1 MFELFVSEYP
11 LLALILSQLLLVVP
25 NTSAIV
31 SRVWSS
37 FTLVAALSTALN
49 NVSAQETDA
58 PVRAAIAEL
67 FPSNAPSMESSRL
80 TDCSKF
86 KISVV
91 CSVTEFV
98 RFERFDVFCSTT
110 VTRAVVLLSNV
121 VLASRSV
128 RRPLTSALFDA
139 RSAVIATV
147 FAWRFDINVE
157 SESTSERRS
166 ETSDAL
172 VRC

>member
-11 LLALILSQLLLVVP
+11 FELLMFSQLLLVVP

-58 PVRAAIAEL
+58 PVRAASAEL

-86 KISVV
+86 NMSVV
-91 CSVTEFV
+91 CSLTVFV

-110 VTRAVVLLSNV
+110 LIRAVALLSNV
-121 VLASRSV
+121 ALDERSVSTLLTRIELASRSV
-128 RRPLTSALFDA
+128 RRLLTSALFDA
-139 RSAVIATV
+139 RSAAIATV
-147 FAWRFDINVE
+147 FA
-157 SESTSERRS
+157 
-166 ETSDAL
+166 
-172 VRC
+172 

>member
-1 MFELFVSEYP
+1 MLELFVSEYP
-11 LLALILSQLLLVVP
+11 FELLMFSQLLLVVP

-67 FPSNAPSMESSRL
+67 FPSNAPSTESSRL

-86 KISVV
+86 NMSVV
-91 CSVTEFV
+91 WALTVFV
-98 RFERFDVFCSTT
+98 KFDKFDVFCSTT
-110 VTRAVVLLSNV
+110 VTRVVVLLSGGCCCVVGGGAAGWWAVVLLGGG
-121 VLASRSV
+121 
-128 RRPLTSALFDA
+128 
-139 RSAVIATV
+139 
-147 FAWRFDINVE
+147 
-157 SESTSERRS
+157 
-166 ETSDAL
+166 
-172 VRC
+172 

>member
-1 MFELFVSEYP
+1 MF
-11 LLALILSQLLLVVP
+11 SQLLLVVP

-31 SRVWSS
+31 SRVWLS

-86 KISVV
+86 NMSVV
-91 CSVTEFV
+91 CSVTVFV

-110 VTRAVVLLSNV
+110 VIRAVVLLSND
-121 VLASRSV
+121 A
-128 RRPLTSALFDA
+128 FDA
-139 RSAVIATV
+139 RSVASSEMRVALLEMSFVSSIVLLSNTEMRFVLLEMSAASEMV
-147 FAWRFDINVE
+147 FA
-157 SESTSERRS
+157 
-166 ETSDAL
+166 
-172 VRC
+172 